1 VWCGWGAAQVGR
13 GGAATLPPS
22 RSPSRLESDENDPAS
37 LPSRRFG
44 PVLWLYVGGIRSYPT
59 RALLVSSTRTWGASV
74 AWLPLSG
81 ICDRRSEVAA
91 SATSIQ
97 AVFLQ
102 GAGDLVRVPQ
112 LWSGARVA
120 VTWRGVGVRGLPAG
134 FPAST
139 LASTAWVV
147 QTTRQ
152 THRPPTKKVSLEGG
166 EQEQGQ
172 ALRAQSRTTSSARA
186 LRAHQPRRPIPHA
199 KIFEKFQRTPG
210 RVRAGFGPGSGRV
223 PPGYFIKGIFVLC
236 VY

>member
-1 VWCGWGAAQVGR
+1 VYLRIFRGVWRGWGAAQVGR

-22 RSPSRLESDENDPAS
+22 RRPSRLNTDKNDPAS
-37 LPSRRFG
+37 LPSRRIG

-59 RALLVSSTRTWGASV
+59 RALLVSSTRTWGAFV

-81 ICDRRSEVAA
+81 TCDRRSKATA

-97 AVFLQ
+97 ALFLQ

-134 FPAST
+134 FPASA

-152 THRPPTKKVSLEGG
+152 THRPPTDSSRSLAYLANYVFGT
-166 EQEQGQ
+166 
-172 ALRAQSRTTSSARA
+172 RASRAPTPPADHARQ
-186 LRAHQPRRPIPHA
+186 H
-199 KIFEKFQRTPG
+199 F
-210 RVRAGFGPGSGRV
+210 
-223 PPGYFIKGIFVLC
+223 
-236 VY
+236 